1 MVLDPSPPPLILII
15 SKDTHSHINMHADI
29 YSFFIDKYLPSYL
42 HTHTHTQTHTHTLT
56 STNIHTHTHAHA
68 HAHTHTHTHTHA
80 RHNPNNKC
88 SREFS
93 SGFRA
98 YGSGFRFTH

>member
-1 MVLDPSPPPLILII
+1 
-15 SKDTHSHINMHADI
+15 MHADI

-68 HAHTHTHTHTHA
+68 HAHTHTHTHTQDIIQTTSA
-80 RHNPNNKC
+80 Q
-88 SREFS
+88 
-93 SGFRA
+93 
-98 YGSGFRFTH
+98 GSLVQGLGLTDQGLGLHIKGPYFEQHLPKLFRFLGL